1 MNIFRAEWR
10 KLRRPTLFFGSMGVV
25 IAVTALIVSLLF
37 LLIDSEMG
45 NADRGVRITRDVLAL
60 PSGISLGFSNS
71 SGLLGLVA
79 LCVFAAQTA
88 QEYTYG
94 TLRSLLVREP
104 RRIRLLI
111 GKYFSMGLFALI
123 SVVVSAITSVAL
135 AFALSGTANVSTD
148 AWTTEAAGT
157 NLIETFLNVL
167 ISTFGYGTIGMILGL
182 ILRSPISAISIG
194 VGWLL
199 VVESILSIAWSP
211 SGNWIPGILLS
222 VVASGGSPTGVT
234 DIPTYSEALIRVS
247 AMISAGALL
256 TGFLFKRRDVAS

>member
-1 MNIFRAEWR
+1 
-10 KLRRPTLFFGSMGVV
+10 
-25 IAVTALIVSLLF
+25 
-37 LLIDSEMG
+37 
-45 NADRGVRITRDVLAL
+45 
-60 PSGISLGFSNS
+60 
-71 SGLLGLVA
+71 
-79 LCVFAAQTA
+79 
-88 QEYTYG
+88 
-94 TLRSLLVREP
+94 
-104 RRIRLLI
+104 
-111 GKYFSMGLFALI
+111 MGLFALI

-211 SGNWIPGILLS
+211 SGNWMPGILLS

-234 DIPTYSEALIRVS
+234 DIPSYSEALIRVS